1 MSTIR
6 TRNYAVQDLF
16 TPTNSS
22 VMKAKQASRSG
33 TDPLSS
39 VTTPNLTRAQMPDTE
54 RSIEE
59 KFAEARKAAE
69 ELVATSFIKPV
80 LQQVRDSNNAPAPFG
95 PTQAEKQFGSLLD
108 NQLADEIVQASQFP
122 IVDRI
127 VENFTRHLG
136 QPQTTG
142 LDINA

>member
-1 MSTIR
+1 MSTIN
-6 TRNYAVQDLF
+6 TRNFPVHQLVP
-16 TPTNSS
+16 PTNSS
-22 VMKAKQASRSG
+22 VMKAKQAARAG
-33 TDPLSS
+33 TDPLSA
-39 VTTPNLTRAQMPDTE
+39 VTPPNLTRGEKPDNEKT
-54 RSIEE
+54 IEE
-59 KFAEARKAAE
+59 KFAEARTAAE
-69 ELVATSFIKPV
+69 GLVATSFIKPV

-108 NQLADEIVQASQFP
+108 NQLADEIVHASQFS

-136 QPQTTG
+136 QPQATG